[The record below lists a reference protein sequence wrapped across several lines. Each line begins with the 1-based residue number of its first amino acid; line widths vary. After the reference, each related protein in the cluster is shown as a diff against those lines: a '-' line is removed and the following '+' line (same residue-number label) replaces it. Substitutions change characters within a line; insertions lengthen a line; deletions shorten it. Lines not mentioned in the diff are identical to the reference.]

1 MHTRD
6 ADVYETI
13 LIMIRRHTLSKRIDL
28 EVGEGGEGGRRN
40 INEIFPRDTKRNKWL
55 IQRR

>member
-28 EVGEGGEGGRRN
+28 EGGEGGGRKGGAGGALMKS
-40 INEIFPRDTKRNKWL
+40 FPAILRETSG
-55 IQRR
+55 

>member
-28 EVGEGGEGGRRN
+28 EGGEGGEKEGGP
-40 INEIFPRDTKRNKWL
+40 EEH
-55 IQRR
+55 